1 MFLTDPLALWKPLFK
16 NTTGIETGLI
26 KVKLFNKLETARNEY
41 SDQWNLVVN
50 DWNSLKLTDA
60 AWLTYAA
67 NYLLFTG
74 GTRWALDPFSMS
86 TRIPGIKKPDFTN
99 DLNKLEF
106 VVLSHAHNDHF
117 DLNLVDAISHL
128 PIKWVIPQHMLE
140 MVCDTAH
147 LDKQNIIV
155 PENGKSITLG
165 NVTLTPFDSLHFH
178 ANGGIE
184 ETGYLV
190 EFNNKRW
197 LFPCDIRNYD
207 VSKLPVFKKLD
218 GIFAHL
224 WLGKGHATDKRPPL
238 LEDFV
243 KFYAAL
249 SPSRLVI
256 THLDEFG
263 RTENELWD
271 DRHYMLVSKE
281 IHAAAPSISVKMAK
295 MGMKVVL

>member
-1 MFLTDPLALWKPLFK
+1 M
-16 NTTGIETGLI
+16 
-26 KVKLFNKLETARNEY
+26 KLVDKLETARKEY
-41 SDQWNLVVN
+41 SDQWDKVLK

-74 GTRWALDPFSMS
+74 GTRWAIDPLSMS
-86 TRIPGIKKPDFTN
+86 TRIAGIQKPDFAN
-99 DLNKLEF
+99 DLKNLEF
-106 VVLSHAHNDHF
+106 VVLSHAHNDHL
-117 DLNLVDAISHL
+117 DLTLIDAIAHL
-128 PIKWVIPQHMLE
+128 PIKWIIPQHMLE
-140 MVCDTAH
+140 KVLEKTH
-147 LDKQNIIV
+147 IDKLNIIV
-155 PENGKSITLG
+155 PENGKSLTIG
-165 NVTLTPFDSLHFH
+165 SVTLTPFDSLHFH
-178 ANGGIE
+178 ARGGIE

-197 LFPCDIRNYD
+197 LFPGDIRNYD
-207 VSKLPVFKKLD
+207 SSKLPYFEKLD

-224 WLGKGHATDKRPPL
+224 WLGKGHAKDKRPPC

-249 SPSRLVI
+249 SPARLVI

-263 RTENELWD
+263 RAEDELWD
-271 DRHYMLVSKE
+271 DKHYMLVSKE